1 MATVTTTTMARA
13 AQGDGQA
20 YLANEGPATAAATA
34 ATAAAIGQA
43 PAHEAVQTEPAAAQ
57 VTQRPYIGRSL
68 AAAAAAARGAALGFG
83 DDAVK
88 RPGSYAHSRIGC
100 RRLAHPH
107 TQLQL

>member
-1 MATVTTTTMARA
+1 MTTATVTTTTMARA

-20 YLANEGPATAAATA
+20 YLANERPATAA

-68 AAAAAAARGAALGFG
+68 AVAAAAAVRAWDLVMTPSNALGHTPIPG
-83 DDAVK
+83 LGVAV
-88 RPGSYAHSRIGC
+88 
-100 RRLAHPH
+100 
-107 TQLQL
+107 